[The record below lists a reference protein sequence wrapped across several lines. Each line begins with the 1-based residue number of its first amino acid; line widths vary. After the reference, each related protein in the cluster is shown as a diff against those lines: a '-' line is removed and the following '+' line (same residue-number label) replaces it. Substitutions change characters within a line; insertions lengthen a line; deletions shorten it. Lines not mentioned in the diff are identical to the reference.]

1 MNSRNK
7 LKKWTPLFFILPALT
22 YLVIFIAYPIVYNII
37 LSFQDVNVMTIRE
50 PARPFIGLTNYQI
63 ILKDSVFKISLINTL
78 YYTIISIIF
87 QFVIGFALAVFF
99 NLKFTTAKFVR
110 GLVMVAWL
118 LPVTITAL
126 TYKFMFSTDGGIIN
140 SILMGL
146 GIIQKPIE
154 WLLSNKEAMRSI
166 IITNIWIGI
175 PFNMLLLTT
184 GLSTIPNEVYEASTI
199 DGANKMQQ
207 FISVT
212 VPLMKPAIMSVL
224 VLGVIYTFKVFD
236 LVFVMTNG
244 GPVNATEMLSTLSY
258 RYSFSE
264 YSFSLGSTVANILF
278 LMLFCVGLVYLKFI
292 KNDEVM

>member
-1 MNSRNK
+1 MDLKNI

-22 YLVIFIAYPIVYNII
+22 YLIIFIAYPIIYNII
-37 LSFQDVNVMTIRE
+37 LSFQDVNVMTIKE
-50 PARPFIGLTNYQI
+50 PVKQFVGIANYKSI
-63 ILKDSVFKISLINTL
+63 INEKVFKISLLNTL
-78 YYTIISIIF
+78 HYTIISIVF
-87 QFVIGFALAVFF
+87 QFALGFALALFF
-99 NLKFTTAKFVR
+99 NMKFTMAKFVR

-126 TYKFMFSTDGGIIN
+126 TFKFMFSTDGGIIN
-140 SILMGL
+140 SILI
-146 GIIQKPIE
+146 GIGVIKKPVE
-154 WLLSNKEAMRSI
+154 WLLSSNQAMWSI

-199 DGANKMQQ
+199 DGANRIQQ
-207 FISVT
+207 FTRVT

-258 RYSFSE
+258 RYSFGE

-278 LMLFCVGLVYLKFI
+278 LLLFCVGLIYLKFI